1 MARNKINDLRDHL
14 FETLERLKDGDI
26 DIATAKAMADV
37 GQVIINSA
45 KLEVD
50 FIRATGS
57 TKDSGFIKLGD
68 GNEKL
73 LWVNQPTHES
83 PTLKL
88 PPTAYL

>member
-1 MARNKINDLRDHL
+1 
-14 FETLERLKDGDI
+14 
-26 DIATAKAMADV
+26 
-37 GQVIINSA
+37 
-45 KLEVD
+45 LEVD

-73 LWVNQPTHES
+73 LWANLHTHEL

-88 PPTAYL
+88 RPTAYL

>member
-1 MARNKINDLRDHL
+1 
-14 FETLERLKDGDI
+14 
-26 DIATAKAMADV
+26 
-37 GQVIINSA
+37 
-45 KLEVD
+45 LEVD

-73 LWVNQPTHES
+73 LWANLPTHES

-88 PPTAYL
+88 PKTEF